1 LLLSSSCAFLAV
13 LRTGPPAA
21 VPSDAPPA
29 EFSSGRAMRHLRRIA
44 GEPRAQGTPGH
55 AQARVYILQELAQLG
70 LDTQVQETP
79 LAGNIMARLP
89 GAGRT
94 GRALLLVCHY
104 DTVAGSPGAGDDGS
118 SVAVLLETL
127 RALKSG
133 AQPANDVIALFTDGE
148 ERGLVG
154 ARAFVYGHPWAKDVA
169 LVLNFEARG
178 TAGASLMFETSAE
191 NGQLVRHF
199 ASAAPRP
206 VAYSLSRELYE
217 LLPNNTDL
225 SVFKDAGLPGLNFAF
240 IENGA
245 THYHSPLDNLENLDE
260 RSVQHQGT
268 YALSLARRFGGIGL
282 GDLRERDAIYFDL
295 LGFALARYST
305 VWVLPLV
312 ALAATLAL
320 AVVLAGRRAK
330 LMNLKAV
337 GKGLAAVP
345 AGVLVAA
352 FGVVLTERVAVALG
366 GERFAAPVLAFVAL
380 GAAVAVHA
388 WFCQRVGGANLLLGG
403 LTWWLLLL
411 LLTSLLW
418 PGASYLFAWPLLPAL
433 VAALIWFVAAGAR
446 SQATARLALLLVAAL
461 VGIALFAPV
470 AYLALVAF
478 GLNSGGA
485 AFILA
490 APASLVLALL
500 APYFAPS
507 ERTAHAR
514 EVRVAAAS
522 SSS

>member
-1 LLLSSSCAFLAV
+1 
-13 LRTGPPAA
+13 
-21 VPSDAPPA
+21 
-29 EFSSGRAMRHLRRIA
+29 MRHLRRIA
-44 GEPRAQGTPGH
+44 EQPRTQGSPGH
-55 AQARVYILQELAQLG
+55 AQARAYILQELTQLG
-70 LDTQVQETP
+70 LDAQVQETP

-118 SVAVLLETL
+118 GVAVLLETL

-133 AQPANDVIALFTDGE
+133 VQPANDVIALFTDGE

-154 ARAFVYGHPWAKDVA
+154 AKAFAHGHPWAKDVA

-178 TAGASLMFETSAE
+178 TAGSSLMFETSAE

-217 LLPNNTDL
+217 LLPNDTDL
-225 SVFKDAGLPGLNFAF
+225 SVFKNAGLPGLNFAF

-245 THYHSPLDNLENLDE
+245 THYHHPLDNLENLDE

-268 YALSLARRFGGIGL
+268 YALALARRFGGLGL
-282 GDLRERDAIYFDL
+282 GDSRERDAVYFDL
-295 LGFALARYST
+295 FGFGLVVYSSG
-305 VWVLPLV
+305 WVLPLA
-312 ALAATLAL
+312 ALAAALAL
-320 AVVLAGRRAK
+320 AAVVAGRRAK
-330 LMNLKAV
+330 RLSLKGTV
-337 GKGLAAVP
+337 KGLAAVP
-345 AGVLVAA
+345 AGALVAA
-352 FGVVLTERVAVALG
+352 LGVVLAGRVAALGG
-366 GERFAAPVLAFVAL
+366 GERFAASVLACVAL
-380 GAAVAVHA
+380 AAAATVHA

-403 LTWWLLLL
+403 LVWWLLLL

-418 PGASYLFAWPLLPAL
+418 PGASYLFAWPLLAALLAAL
-433 VAALIWFVAAGAR
+433 VWFVAAGAR
-446 SQATARLALLLVAAL
+446 PAAGARLALLLLAAL
-461 VGIALFAPV
+461 VGVALFAPV

-478 GLNSGGA
+478 GLNSNGA

-500 APYFAPS
+500 APYFAPA
-507 ERTAHAR
+507 ERTAPAR
-514 EVRVAAAS
+514 RMRVAAAAAS
-522 SSS
+522 S